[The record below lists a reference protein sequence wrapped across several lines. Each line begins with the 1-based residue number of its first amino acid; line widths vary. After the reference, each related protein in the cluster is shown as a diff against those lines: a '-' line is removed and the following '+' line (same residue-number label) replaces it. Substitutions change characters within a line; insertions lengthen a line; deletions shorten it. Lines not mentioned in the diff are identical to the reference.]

1 MKDLKTFEVSKI
13 FFFIF
18 HVSQLKTLWVS
29 VLLIWYLKK
38 VIHPIEADCQARN
51 LDKSLANKASN
62 HHIDGTNTAT
72 TLVQYQ

>member
-1 MKDLKTFEVSKI
+1 MKNAMSLCSFNLI
-13 FFFIF
+13 
-18 HVSQLKTLWVS
+18 SQ
-29 VLLIWYLKK
+29 K

-51 LDKSLANKASN
+51 LDKSVANKASN

>member
-1 MKDLKTFEVSKI
+1 MSLCSFNLI
-13 FFFIF
+13 
-18 HVSQLKTLWVS
+18 SQ
-29 VLLIWYLKK
+29 K

-62 HHIDGTNTAT
+62 HHIVGTNTAT